1 MSKQLKPL
9 KIWGLKGINP
19 AKVHVVLKELGLPYE
34 SVSVPLSTVKNP
46 EYLTINI
53 NGRIPALHDPNTDI
67 TLWESGAINEY
78 LVETYDKTHKIS
90 FPTGTKESFLIK
102 QWLFYQASGQGPYYG
117 QASWF
122 KIFHHEKLPSAFERY
137 VKEADRVTGVLE
149 AHLAQQKK
157 KFGGIG
163 DGPWLVGNKFTVAD
177 AVFVPWQV
185 AFGIVITKEEGYE
198 LDSFPLVKDW
208 IGRMSARDGWQAL
221 LANLKSE

>member
-1 MSKQLKPL
+1 MSTQLKPL
-9 KIWGLKGINP
+9 KLWGLKGINP
-19 AKVHVVLKELGLPYE
+19 AKVHLVLKELNVPYE

-46 EYLTINI
+46 EYLAINI

-78 LVETYDKTHKIS
+78 LIETYDKTHTIS
-90 FPTGTKESFLIK
+90 FPSGTKESFLTK
-102 QWLFYQASGQGPYYG
+102 QWLFYQSSGQGPYYG

-137 VKEADRVTGVLE
+137 VKEANRVTSVLE

-157 KFGGIG
+157 EYAGAG
-163 DGPWLVGNKFTVAD
+163 DGPWLVGDKFTFAD
-177 AVFVPWQV
+177 AVFVPWQI

-198 LDSFPLVKDW
+198 LDSYPLVKDW
-208 IGRMSARDGWQAL
+208 IGRMSAREGWKAL